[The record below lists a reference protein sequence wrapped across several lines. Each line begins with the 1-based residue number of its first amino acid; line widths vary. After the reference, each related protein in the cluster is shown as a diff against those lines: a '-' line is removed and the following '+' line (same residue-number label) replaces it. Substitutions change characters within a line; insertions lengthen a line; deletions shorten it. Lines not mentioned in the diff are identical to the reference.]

1 MVRAGVRPDD
11 GCMEDTTVQ
20 DPPPP
25 SPPPEPPAAPRRLL
39 RRVGGEEKIGGVCA
53 GIADYLSV
61 DVTLVRVVAV
71 FLGFAGPGLPAYVV
85 AWLVMPKAPP
95 GTPPSPVRHGP
106 VLDGG
111 TTPIA
116 GIALLLAAAFMV
128 FDGGFL
134 GRDVVGPMLLIGAGV
149 WLLVRDREDA
159 PVAAPLGPQAAS
171 STSGPGSPPAWSPAG
186 ATLVAPPAPPVR
198 RSRLGRVVLGL
209 VALGAALL
217 WVLVATDAIG
227 LSLVDGLS
235 LALVAVGLGL
245 VVGSWVGDARWLI
258 APALTLVVLTTLARA
273 VDVPLE
279 GGFGERHHRPETVEE
294 VRDPYR
300 LVAGEL
306 VLDLRDLDL
315 RGQRLEV
322 VASIGAGSLHVLVP
336 DDVDT
341 RVLTRIGV
349 GELVAPGAGLDRG
362 GPSVDEELSFDGR
375 EGGGTLVLDLEVGLG
390 EVEVTRG

>member
-20 DPPPP
+20 DPSPTG
-25 SPPPEPPAAPRRLL
+25 PPPEPPPPGPRRLL
-39 RRVGGEEKIGGVCA
+39 RRVGGEEKISGVCA

-106 VLDGG
+106 ILDGG

-149 WLLVRDREDA
+149 WLLVRDRDDA
-159 PVAAPLGPQAAS
+159 PGTTALEPQA
-171 STSGPGSPPAWSPAG
+171 STTATPGRSDWSPP
-186 ATLVAPPAPPVR
+186 PPPPPPPSLPGR
-198 RSRLGRVVLGL
+198 RSRVGRVVLGL
-209 VALGAALL
+209 VALGAALV

-227 LSLVDGLS
+227 LSIVDGLS

-258 APALTLVVLTTLARA
+258 APALALVVVTTLARA

-279 GGFGERHHRPETVEE
+279 GGFGENHHRPETVEE
-294 VRDPYR
+294 VRDAYR
-300 LVAGEL
+300 LVAGEI

-322 VASIGAGSLHVLVP
+322 IASIGAGSLQVLVR

-341 RVLTRIGV
+341 RVLTRIGL
-349 GELVAPGAGLDRG
+349 GELVAPGAGHDRS

-375 EGGGTLVLDLEVGLG
+375 DGGGTLVLDLQVGLG
-390 EVEVTRG
+390 EVEVARG